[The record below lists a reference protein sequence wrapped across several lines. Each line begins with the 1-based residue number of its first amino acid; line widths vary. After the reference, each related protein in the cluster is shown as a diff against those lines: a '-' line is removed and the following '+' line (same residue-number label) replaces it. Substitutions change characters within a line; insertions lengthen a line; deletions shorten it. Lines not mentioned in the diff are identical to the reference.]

1 MVFLVHSY
9 KKWTLIETTYFTD
22 TSDEDSANSKPNSPT
37 PPTRSRRALGK
48 LSRSN
53 ELYNNLNRS
62 LIMPLTT
69 RKLGNSTDSYT
80 NGNSSNSPLK
90 KPSKYSYSRQNSTRS
105 RRNSRSQSPKSRNG
119 SADSNASKKS
129 EYIRTNSPRYG
140 KGWGF
145 GKDSAKSTR
154 STRYDFT

>member
-1 MVFLVHSY
+1 
-9 KKWTLIETTYFTD
+9 
-22 TSDEDSANSKPNSPT
+22 
-37 PPTRSRRALGK
+37 
-48 LSRSN
+48 
-53 ELYNNLNRS
+53 
-62 LIMPLTT
+62 MPLTT

-154 STRYDFT
+154 STRSRFGSKNRRKNVNRSDSNDSDKSKTDSNDSGKSI